1 MNKHRLVIA
10 NLKMNG
16 SRKSVRAIS
25 QFIIQNKSRLSLV
38 DLIFCPSD
46 IYLERCIDDFQGID
60 TIQVGAQDLWSDN
73 LFGGTGD
80 TSAEMLV
87 DLGVSYV
94 IIGHSERR
102 KVHQENDP
110 LIAKKL
116 ESAVARGLTPILC
129 IGETQ
134 EERIKGDTLKVL
146 ARQLKG
152 LLNFTESVASKLI
165 IAYEPVWAVGSSKCA
180 PLNEVNSVIQFIK
193 GQFRQSRREVNVVYG
208 GSVSETNLIQLMSL
222 QALDGVI
229 VGRASLSGDRLMEIC
244 RLSGVEGSGNNAG
257 KVGGAMMRMSVV

>member
-1 MNKHRLVIA
+1 MNKHCLVIA

-16 SRKSVRAIS
+16 SRKSIRAIS
-25 QFIIQNKSRLSLV
+25 QFIIQNKSRLSSVELV
-38 DLIFCPSD
+38 FCPSD
-46 IYLERCIDDFQGID
+46 IYLERCVDGFKGID
-60 TIQVGAQDLWSDN
+60 AVQVGAQDLWPDN

-129 IGETQ
+129 VGETQ
-134 EERIKGDTLKVL
+134 KERIKGDTFKVL
-146 ARQLKG
+146 GKQIKE
-152 LLNFTESVASKLI
+152 LLNITESVTSKLI
-165 IAYEPVWAVGSSKCA
+165 LAYEPVWAVGSSKCA
-180 PLNEVNSVIQFIK
+180 PLNEVSSVIQFIK
-193 GQFRQSRREVNVVYG
+193 EQFRKSSREINVVYG
-208 GSVSETNLIQLMSL
+208 GSVSEENLIQLMSL

-229 VGRASLSGDRLMEIC
+229 VGRASLSGHRLMEIC
-244 RLSGVEGSGNNAG
+244 KLISGVEDNVNSAG
-257 KVGGAMMRMSVV
+257 EVGAMISVV

>member
-25 QFIIQNKSRLSLV
+25 QFIIQNKSRLSSV
-38 DLIFCPSD
+38 DLVFCPSD
-46 IYLERCIDDFQGID
+46 IYLERCIEDFKGID
-60 TIQVGAQDLWSDN
+60 AIQVGAQDLWSDN

-102 KVHQENDP
+102 KVHQENDQ
-110 LIAKKL
+110 LITKKL
-116 ESAVARGLTPILC
+116 ESAVARGLIPILC

-146 ARQLKG
+146 ARQLRG
-152 LLNFTESVASKLI
+152 LLNITESVASKLV

-193 GQFRQSRREVNVVYG
+193 AQFRQSSKEINVVYG

-222 QALDGVI
+222 QALNGVI
-229 VGRASLSGDRLMEIC
+229 VGRASLSGHRLVEIC
-244 RLSGVEGSGNNAG
+244 RLTSGVENNGNHAG
-257 KVGGAMMRMSVV
+257 DVRAMMSVV